1 MTYKNTAMP
10 PKLSVLELHTAAKEM
25 DSGEAFVSV
34 INEDVFEFSILPAFR
49 ALRRQMFGGA
59 CNSEEEEKRA
69 LEYWKSGRG
78 ERLRACLY
86 DYVSDELMKKSASI
100 SEKLKNR

>member
-1 MTYKNTAMP
+1 MSQFNKPTVG
-10 PKLSVLELHTAAKEM
+10 PKVIDLATAAKEI

-34 INEDVFEFSILPAFR
+34 INEDVFEFAILPAFR

-59 CNSEEEEKRA
+59 CSSETEEKRA
-69 LEYWKSGRG
+69 MDYWKSARG

-86 DYVSDELMKKSASI
+86 DYVSDELMRKSAEI
-100 SEKLKNR
+100 SEKMKHK

>member
-1 MTYKNTAMP
+1 MTLYNAKP
-10 PKLSVLELHTAAKEM
+10 VPKQNILDLAAAKEM

-34 INEDVFEFSILPAFR
+34 INEDVFEFAILPAFR

-59 CNSEEEEKRA
+59 CSSEEEEKRA
-69 LEYWKSGRG
+69 LEYWKSNRG
-78 ERLRACLY
+78 ERLRTCLY

-100 SEKLKNR
+100 SEKLKNK

>member
-1 MTYKNTAMP
+1 MTLYNAKP
-10 PKLSVLELHTAAKEM
+10 VPKQNILDLAAAKEM

-34 INEDVFEFSILPAFR
+34 INEDVFEFAILPAFR

-59 CNSEEEEKRA
+59 CSSEEEEKRA
-69 LEYWKSGRG
+69 LEYWKSSRG
-78 ERLRACLY
+78 ERLRTCLY

-100 SEKLKNR
+100 SEKLKNK